1 MKKILLTTIF
11 LALFNNAYAA
21 PQENSYYIGG
31 NLGYGHAHDDLN
43 HLAKNGKKNNQAST
57 FGIFGGYQITKNIA
71 VESGYDY
78 DGVYKAK
85 NEANQ
90 KFKHKVNSLH
100 LDIKASY
107 PITEKLDLY
116 GKAGAKLTHSNY
128 FLTND
133 KIIKS
138 KKISYSP
145 VFTAGL
151 EYAITPQLS
160 TRIEYEW
167 INNVGSAYRSFGN
180 IPFEYQ
186 PDISK
191 INLGISYHF
200 GNTPQTKII
209 EEKIIEKTY
218 TLSSDVLFDFDKDM
232 LKQEGK
238 TSLDKMLLDIEKN
251 NVKVDLYKLNG
262 YTDRLGSEKYN
273 IELAKK
279 RVETVSEYLIHK
291 GVDDNI
297 INLYANGKINPVTGE
312 TCQKVKNRTQLIQC
326 LSPDRRVEIDLK
338 GTQKTL
344 KNSN

>member
-21 PQENSYYIGG
+21 PKENSYYIGG

-71 VESGYDY
+71 VEGGYDY

-128 FLTND
+128 SLTND
-133 KIIKS
+133 KTIKN

-151 EYAITPQLS
+151 EYAITPNLS
-160 TRIEYEW
+160 TRLEYEW
-167 INNVGSAYRSFGN
+167 INNVGSVHSSFKN

-200 GNTPQTKII
+200 GNNAPKQII
-209 EEKIIEKTY
+209 EEKVIEKNY
-218 TLSSDVLFDFDKDM
+218 TFSADVLFDFDKDI

-238 TSLDKMLLDIEKN
+238 NSLDKMLLDIEKN
-251 NVKVDLYKLNG
+251 NINVNLYKLSG

-279 RVETVSEYLIHK
+279 RVETVGEYLIHK
-291 GVDDNI
+291 GVDGNI

-312 TCQKVKNRTQLIQC
+312 TCRMIKNHKQLIQC
-326 LSPDRRVEIDLK
+326 LAPDRRVEIDLK
-338 GTQKTL
+338 GTQKH
-344 KNSN
+344 